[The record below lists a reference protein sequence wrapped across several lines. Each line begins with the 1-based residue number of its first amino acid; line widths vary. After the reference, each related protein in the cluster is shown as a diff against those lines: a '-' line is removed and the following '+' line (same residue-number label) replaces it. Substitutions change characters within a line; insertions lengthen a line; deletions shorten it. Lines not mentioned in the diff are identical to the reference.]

1 MGYITEVLF
10 FSPCLVPGPHQTKK
24 VVRVTLFPLRGLHF
38 TLPLQTLSVLAGAVG
53 DSDPSEG
60 TPPDFSQLTVQV
72 QQTVTSLALSTH
84 TAWGNGLV
92 YCYLYGANAP
102 QRFMLSF
109 NGDDTSAV
117 FRQDK
122 GGDGHFETTIDGA
135 VAITTNKLEK
145 SMSLQ
150 HKGSYSGCNIE
161 RAWCYSMTSKDRV
174 PDSGHLQ
181 VDTSSCPGHTAFL
194 GLAMPLCRPLL
205 ATSSYCNFRSEKD
218 IGTETVFSW
227 RRRARGGRAE
237 RA

>member
-1 MGYITEVLF
+1 MAGCGIVWERRAQL
-10 FSPCLVPGPHQTKK
+10 SRP
-24 VVRVTLFPLRGLHF
+24 
-38 TLPLQTLSVLAGAVG
+38 LSVLAGGVSV
-53 DSDPSEG
+53 SDPSEG
-60 TPPDFSQLTVQV
+60 KPPDFSQLTVQV
-72 QQTVTSLALSTH
+72 QPTVTSLALSTH

-102 QRFMLSF
+102 QQFMLSF

-135 VAITTNKLEK
+135 VAITTNRLEK

-150 HKGSYSGCNIE
+150 HKGGYSGCNIE
-161 RAWCYSMTSKDRV
+161 RAWCYSMTSKDTI

-194 GLAMPLCRPLL
+194 GLLNVVLSLSPHQPTAPCGQHCAGEDLNLVHC
-205 ATSSYCNFRSEKD
+205 
-218 IGTETVFSW
+218 GWW
-227 RRRARGGRAE
+227 R
-237 RA
+237 